1 VTKNPKQPDAEE
13 PGPNPYEA
21 FDQARSD
28 LHMWVTDLD
37 ALRVLKDAEPFK
49 TAYAAALAKA
59 EKAAKAYTEALT
71 KAPAD
76 V

>member
-1 VTKNPKQPDAEE
+1 MAKKPKQPDAEE
-13 PGPNPYEA
+13 PKPNPYEA
-21 FDQARSD
+21 FDQARGN

-49 TAYAAALAKA
+49 AAYAAALAKA
-59 EKAAKAYTEALT
+59 EQAAKAYVGALK